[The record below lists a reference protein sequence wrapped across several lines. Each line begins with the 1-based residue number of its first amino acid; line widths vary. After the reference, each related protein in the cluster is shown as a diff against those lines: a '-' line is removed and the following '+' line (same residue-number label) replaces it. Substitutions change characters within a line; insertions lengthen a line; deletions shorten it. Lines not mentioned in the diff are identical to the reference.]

1 MNKVHLVLLTDCI
14 ADLMGGAERQIYELA
29 RSLDK
34 TRYRVTIASLEC
46 VGQAPSH
53 LIEAA
58 GCEFVAFRVKRIY
71 GVDGL
76 RQGLA
81 FRRFLIKE
89 NVEILQTYHFSS
101 DIWGPIW
108 ARFTPVRYV
117 VSNRRD
123 MGFWRNKAHLQAYRW
138 VNNWVDRIVVVSDS
152 IKHLVHTQEGVSNTK
167 VTTIYNGVHL
177 AEAAEF
183 EAITARQELGL
194 SKNDIVIMHVANLY
208 PVKNHTSLLDAVAGL
223 CEQHTNLT
231 LVLVGEGELRSEL
244 QDQAQRLGIRDQVQF
259 LGKREDA
266 RRLLSAADI
275 CVLPSNSE
283 GMSNSIL
290 EYMAAAKPVIA
301 SRVGGN
307 PELVSEGKTGF
318 LVDNNGT
325 AELNEALRKL
335 INDPGLRNTM
345 GKEGLKRIHE
355 RFTMAAMVAS
365 YDNLLSSS
373 ISGPTSNTSIC
384 HLVSSNG
391 MFGAERVI
399 TNLAQH
405 PDLRSYVSTV
415 HNQHNPHHELIDES
429 QRLGLNTVSFHSRRR
444 IDFRTAFQIR
454 RFLRQHNIELLHS
467 HNYKADVLA
476 FLATRFSQTHW
487 VATNHTWH
495 GLDKKLRLYE
505 KLDAFLL
512 RFARHVTAVSPEIR
526 SELLARGVSADKTS
540 VIDNGI
546 NIEQF
551 ALGHNTYNLKQ
562 ELGIRPGEPVVAM
575 IGRLSPE
582 KCHASL
588 LNAAPHV
595 LQHHPNTRFLIIGD
609 GPLNRQ
615 LQAQAKKMDLEESF
629 VFAGIRDDM
638 PAIYAICDLLVNAST
653 IEGLPMTILEAMA
666 ASLPVITL
674 DGKGNRDLIEEGKNG
689 YMIYEQ
695 DTEKF
700 ADRIIKLWEDKQ
712 KMQEISAYANK
723 FAKQYDIVNYVD
735 KLVQI
740 YQNAINSK

>member
-1 MNKVHLVLLTDCI
+1 
-14 ADLMGGAERQIYELA
+14 
-29 RSLDK
+29 
-34 TRYRVTIASLEC
+34 
-46 VGQAPSH
+46 
-53 LIEAA
+53 
-58 GCEFVAFRVKRIY
+58 
-71 GVDGL
+71 
-76 RQGLA
+76 
-81 FRRFLIKE
+81 
-89 NVEILQTYHFSS
+89 
-101 DIWGPIW
+101 
-108 ARFTPVRYV
+108 
-117 VSNRRD
+117 
-123 MGFWRNKAHLQAYRW
+123 
-138 VNNWVDRIVVVSDS
+138 
-152 IKHLVHTQEGVSNTK
+152 
-167 VTTIYNGVHL
+167 
-177 AEAAEF
+177 
-183 EAITARQELGL
+183 
-194 SKNDIVIMHVANLY
+194 
-208 PVKNHTSLLDAVAGL
+208 
-223 CEQHTNLT
+223 
-231 LVLVGEGELRSEL
+231 
-244 QDQAQRLGIRDQVQF
+244 
-259 LGKREDA
+259 
-266 RRLLSAADI
+266 
-275 CVLPSNSE
+275 
-283 GMSNSIL
+283 
-290 EYMAAAKPVIA
+290 
-301 SRVGGN
+301 
-307 PELVSEGKTGF
+307 
-318 LVDNNGT
+318 
-325 AELNEALRKL
+325 
-335 INDPGLRNTM
+335 
-345 GKEGLKRIHE
+345 
-355 RFTMAAMVAS
+355 
-365 YDNLLSSS
+365 
-373 ISGPTSNTSIC
+373 
-384 HLVSSNG
+384 

-429 QRLGLNTVSFHSRRR
+429 QRLGLNTVSFQSRGR

-551 ALGHNTYNLKQ
+551 ALDHNTCNLKQ

-666 ASLPVITL
+666 AKVALIVTPVGAVPDVIKHGINGL
-674 DGKGNRDLIEEGKNG
+674 LFEPADDDALANHLIELVGQPNKRNALAE
-689 YMIYEQ
+689 
-695 DTEKF
+695 
-700 ADRIIKLWEDKQ
+700 R
-712 KMQEISAYANK
+712 AYADVCANYCSTRMRD
-723 FAKQYDIVNYVD
+723 QYQALYSRVLG
-735 KLVQI
+735 KLL
-740 YQNAINSK
+740 